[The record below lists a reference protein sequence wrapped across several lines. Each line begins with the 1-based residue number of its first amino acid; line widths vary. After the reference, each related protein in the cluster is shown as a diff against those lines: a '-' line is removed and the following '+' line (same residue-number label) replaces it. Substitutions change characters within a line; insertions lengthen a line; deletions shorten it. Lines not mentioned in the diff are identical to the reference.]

1 MDALP
6 VEVLRLVGSYLNQV
20 NQKSCTLVCQSW
32 YKIFQ
37 PLVFQK
43 AVLTSPT
50 QLLSY
55 MQQKPTL
62 KSLTQSLHFNVPLTD
77 ETLLEFAT
85 TCPRVHTLTLF
96 INLLNNLSIP
106 ETVSV
111 ITTHWSRT
119 LIKIRMDELL
129 LPKVLPLLCHQL
141 QEVTGSWGS
150 LLDADRCLI
159 AMPKLFILD
168 VDNDDEYELT
178 IPVLDL
184 MRIAYP
190 RLKKLTASYFNL
202 KQVHDH
208 TPVVVPF
215 PLVRSFH
222 LLNSNDLDCGLRQI
236 MKMFSDLKEYSVIR
250 SYVSDSSTEDRK
262 KLFKDL
268 ALVHPS
274 ICDLKLDLF
283 TDLALYSCFTRITSL
298 QLEAIPEEDIISHRV
313 SVDLIKLV
321 SGLPLLK
328 HFKLYGIVH
337 LESNESLNH
346 YLLNTYQSGCTLT
359 DQLEDDE
366 EEEQEDENDLFEIS
380 TDDIHYSKRELYK
393 NILVKKI
400 LPKTPIWNIQP
411 NLSTY
416 NPSSLLDTAISK
428 LVSLTIE
435 MTTLRN
441 PTFQWLKYNCPLL
454 QELHV
459 LKTEPYP
466 YAVIELGPNV
476 HTFTLSFNRRYD
488 SLELPILCLNNTVS
502 LEYVGNKYK
511 QTEYA
516 KQMTRITNAY
526 KIHVHFT
533 SSLREFKF
541 CGHLIFLPE

>member
-1 MDALP
+1 
-6 VEVLRLVGSYLNQV
+6 
-20 NQKSCTLVCQSW
+20 
-32 YKIFQ
+32 
-37 PLVFQK
+37 
-43 AVLTSPT
+43 
-50 QLLSY
+50 

-62 KSLTQSLHFNVPLTD
+62 KSRTQSLHFNVPLTD
-77 ETLLEFAT
+77 ETLLDFAT
-85 TCPRVHTLTLF
+85 TCPGVNTLTLF

-106 ETVSV
+106 KTVSV

-141 QEVTGSWGS
+141 QDVTGSWGS
-150 LLDADRCLI
+150 LLDADSCLI

-178 IPVLDL
+178 IPVLDR

-190 RLKKLTASYFNL
+190 RLKKLTTSYFNL
-202 KQVHDH
+202 KQVHDYK
-208 TPVVVPF
+208 PVVPF
-215 PLVRSFH
+215 PHVRSFH
-222 LLNSNDLDCGLRQI
+222 LLNSNVLDCGLRHI

-250 SYVSDSSTEDRK
+250 SYVGDSSTEDRK
-262 KLFKDL
+262 KLFKDM
-268 ALVHPS
+268 ALVHPF

-283 TDLALYSCFTRITSL
+283 TDLALYSCFMRITSL

-313 SVDLIKLV
+313 PVDLIKLV

-328 HFKLYGIVH
+328 HFKLYGVVH
-337 LESNESLNH
+337 LESNEPLNH

-393 NILVKKI
+393 NMLVNKI

-411 NLSTY
+411 DLSTY
-416 NPSSLLDTAISK
+416 NPSSSLVTSDTAISK
-428 LVSLTIE
+428 LVSLNIE
-435 MTTLRN
+435 MVTLRN
-441 PTFQWLKYNCPLL
+441 PTFLWLKHNCPLL

-466 YAVIELGPNV
+466 YAVIELGPRV

-488 SLELPILCLNNTVS
+488 SLELPIICLNNTVS
-502 LEYVGNKYK
+502 LEYVGGKYK

-516 KQMTRITNAY
+516 KQMTQITNAY

-541 CGHLIFLPE
+541 CDHFICLPK